1 MAKRTCP
8 FCKGK
13 IDLIKDAKTIVFL
26 PNKRFSHMACFKDS
40 LIADGASEDD
50 AEKKVQ
56 YLIPKTQST
65 IIDIVSSQSNKKTKK
80 ECRLGE
86 SKNPRRILTDW
97 IYMTYGV
104 SYLSSRFF
112 QKLESIYKGTFQ
124 RLNKPCPPEDLLD
137 MWIQKKPYLDKVALR
152 NQQKGMEMS
161 TEQRINYD
169 LAILLSKYDDY
180 LAWKNKMKNS
190 QEQVQEKQ
198 PKVEYEKLNHIPASH
213 DGKKA
218 SVILIDEFLD
228 EI

>member
-1 MAKRTCP
+1 
-8 FCKGK
+8 
-13 IDLIKDAKTIVFL
+13 
-26 PNKRFSHMACFKDS
+26 MACFKDS

-56 YLIPKTQST
+56 YLIPKTQNT

-124 RLNKPCPPEDLLD
+124 RLNKPCPPEDLFD
-137 MWIQKKPYLDKVALR
+137 MWMQKKPYLDKVALR

>member
-1 MAKRTCP
+1 
-8 FCKGK
+8 
-13 IDLIKDAKTIVFL
+13 
-26 PNKRFSHMACFKDS
+26 MACFKDS
-40 LIADGASEDD
+40 LITDGASEDD

-56 YLIPKTQST
+56 CLIPKTQST
-65 IIDIVSSQSNKKTKK
+65 IIDIVSSQSNKKQKK
-80 ECRLGE
+80 ECRLGK

-137 MWIQKKPYLDKVALR
+137 MWMQKKPYLDKVALR

-198 PKVEYEKLNHIPASH
+198 PKVEYEKLNHTPASN
-213 DGKKA
+213 DGKRA
-218 SVILIDEFLD
+218 SIILIDEFLD